1 MMRDS
6 SLEAKGKL
14 RDSKA
19 SRAEERALPAFCSLC
34 LVDSAFHHKSPPPT
48 TRTTAT
54 HMENC
59 LCALIHAITR
69 ARASLSCTAGRAV
82 PTDVAIPLDPLVCRA
97 LVFGPPTP
105 LGAVPLGGL
114 EHPANGLGN
123 RCSIPLGYRAR

>member
-19 SRAEERALPAFCSLC
+19 SRAEERA
-34 LVDSAFHHKSPPPT
+34 FHHISSPPT

-54 HMENC
+54 HRENC
-59 LCALIHAITR
+59 LCALIHAIAR

-105 LGAVPLGGL
+105 LSAVPLG
-114 EHPANGLGN
+114 
-123 RCSIPLGYRAR
+123 